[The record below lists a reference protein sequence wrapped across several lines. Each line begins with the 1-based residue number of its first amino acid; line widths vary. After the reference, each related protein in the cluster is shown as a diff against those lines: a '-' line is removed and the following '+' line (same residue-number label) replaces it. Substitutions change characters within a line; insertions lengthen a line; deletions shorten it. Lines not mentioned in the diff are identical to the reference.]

1 MTISGGEI
9 LLNLLQ
15 AYGVEYIFC
24 SPGTEWTPVW
34 EALLKRYAQGDHT
47 LKYIQKRASS
57 I

>member
-1 MTISGGEI
+1 MTVSGGEI

-15 AYGVEYIFC
+15 AYGVEYILC

-47 LKYIQKRASS
+47 LKHTEKRASS